1 MVLINFFLVT
11 TFSKKSRLYELKLL
25 HIFFVFFLE
34 VGMLLKQKVK
44 GFLDRVKIF
53 GHLMMMASTLVRVAS
68 LDKLG
73 KGLENL
79 PLAAWLLLT
88 KFGTK
93 FFQEGVIFG
102 ILFFLPVPCSVDK
115 FIFFLVLPMEVN
127 LCGIFVP
134 LVAKIERNL
143 LLVGWIKHVIHK
155 LLLLI
160 YEVKG
165 QLYSPHHVFFRNDIS
180 KVTLQA
186 MTYVQLIKN
195 RHFSKFVNI

>member
-79 PLAAWLLLT
+79 PLAA
-88 KFGTK
+88 
-93 FFQEGVIFG
+93 
-102 ILFFLPVPCSVDK
+102 
-115 FIFFLVLPMEVN
+115 
-127 LCGIFVP
+127 
-134 LVAKIERNL
+134 
-143 LLVGWIKHVIHK
+143 
-155 LLLLI
+155 
-160 YEVKG
+160 
-165 QLYSPHHVFFRNDIS
+165 
-180 KVTLQA
+180 
-186 MTYVQLIKN
+186 
-195 RHFSKFVNI
+195 